1 MPRAIDF
8 CMRCCDMRPVQEI
21 TEPGRRAWRCIECGA
36 ETDCVYDGED
46 EPTIGQR
53 LVDAILEFRDKLK
66 SGEPIEVTTKK
77 ENDLARR
84 NKSWRRKGF
93 SGLGDYFLAR
103 RIFSRIQVVNET
115 FAALAFASASAFS
128 AAVIC
133 SRNRASSLSS
143 GRFGGLPIRFFPMN
157 KEYIGNLLKA
167 SGILVDG

>member
-66 SGEPIEVTTKK
+66 SGEPIEVTTLVQ
-77 ENDLARR
+77 EQTPDGPLTT
-84 NKSWRRKGF
+84 RRKKT
-93 SGLGDYFLAR
+93 
-103 RIFSRIQVVNET
+103 I
-115 FAALAFASASAFS
+115 
-128 AAVIC
+128 
-133 SRNRASSLSS
+133 
-143 GRFGGLPIRFFPMN
+143 
-157 KEYIGNLLKA
+157 
-167 SGILVDG
+167 